1 MKRRALS
8 GLLIFIFAL
17 FAIAGCKSTGND
29 VTHQQPTTAALT
41 IISQGTLTTGTQIGA
56 VDVTVNLPSGVIVQ
70 ATPDSVN
77 PAVLVMN
84 TGVVVASGVT
94 ATANTYMTG
103 AYIAATVTEP
113 GKVVV
118 KLVNANGFG
127 TGEFVTVNCNVATG
141 VFPVAA
147 DFNLTDF
154 KAFDLNGAEIIP
166 RLTAGFTADIR

>member
-1 MKRRALS
+1 MKKKALS
-8 GLLIFIFAL
+8 GLLMFIIAL
-17 FAIAGCKSTGND
+17 FTLAGCNTGND
-29 VTHQQPTTAALT
+29 ITHQQPTTATLA

-56 VDVTVNLPSGVIVQ
+56 VDVTVNLPSGVTVQ

-77 PAVLVMN
+77 TAVLVMN

-94 ATANTYMTG
+94 ATVNTYLTG
-103 AYIAATVTEP
+103 AYTAATAADP
-113 GKVVV
+113 GKIVIR
-118 KLVNANGFG
+118 LVNANGVG
-127 TGEFVTVNCNVATG
+127 TGEFVTVHCDIAAG

-154 KAFDLNGAEIIP
+154 KAWDTNGVEIIP